1 MTRENRREN
10 RKEDPKDHINIKNT
24 FDGLNLDLANV
35 ELNITFVN
43 QRPVENLKKVLRLKH
58 QKNYE
63 GKV

>member
-1 MTRENRREN
+1 MTRENR
-10 RKEDPKDHINIKNT
+10 KDPKDHINIKNT